1 VIHCSMSPPLP
12 LPVTSEQ
19 RHQLEKW
26 VRARTTPQR
35 LVQRAQ
41 ILLLAADGH
50 SDTAISRQLGL
61 CRATVARWKQRFLAE
76 GLTVLTYDQPRS
88 GRPKSVLTAAKI
100 KAIVDATRLTTPP
113 GGTHWSSRSMAQAQ
127 GVSTSSVQRIW
138 RAHHLQPHRIETFKL
153 SLDPQFTEKLADVV
167 GLYLAPPEKA
177 LVLCVDEKS
186 QIQALE
192 RTQPVLP
199 VREGLPARQT
209 HDYTRHGT
217 TSLFAAL
224 HVLEGKITGSCYA
237 RHTHA
242 EFLQFLQQ
250 LETETPA
257 GLHLH
262 LILDN
267 YATHKHAAVKT
278 WLAAHPRFHL
288 HFTPTSCSWSNL
300 VERFFAALTTQRLRR
315 GSFASVAELEAA
327 IHGYIEHHNAHG
339 KPYIWTAS
347 FEKIIRAINR
357 CYPSSDS
364 GH

>member
-1 VIHCSMSPPLP
+1 MSQFLP
-12 LPVTSEQ
+12 LPVTPEQ
-19 RHQLEKW
+19 RQQLEKW

-50 SDTAISRQLGL
+50 SDTTISQQLGL
-61 CRATVARWKQRFLAE
+61 CRATVARWKRRFRAE
-76 GLTVLTYDQPRS
+76 GLLALTYDQPRS
-88 GRPKSVLTAAKI
+88 GRPKSVLTEAKI
-100 KAIVDATRLTTPP
+100 KAVVDATRLTTPP
-113 GGTHWSSRSMAQAQ
+113 DGTHWSSRSMAQAQ
-127 GVSTSSVQRIW
+127 GISASSVQRIW
-138 RAHHLQPHRIETFKL
+138 RTHRLQPHRVETFKL

-192 RTQPVLP
+192 RTQPLLP
-199 VREGLPARQT
+199 LREGLPARQT

-224 HVLEGKITGSCYA
+224 HVLEGKITGTCYA

-242 EFLQFLQQ
+242 EFLQFLQH
-250 LETETPA
+250 LDAETPA
-257 GLHLH
+257 GLNLH

-267 YATHKHAAVKT
+267 YATHKHAEVRA
-278 WLAAHPRFHL
+278 WLDQHPRFQL
-288 HFTPTSCSWSNL
+288 HFTPTSCSWANL

-315 GSFASVAELEAA
+315 GSFTSVAELKAA
-327 IHGYIEHHNAHG
+327 IHGYIAHHNQHG
-339 KPYIWTAS
+339 KPYVWTAS

-357 CYPSSDS
+357 CYATSDS
-364 GH
+364 QH